1 MARIEFIDIE
11 DRLISKL
18 LPTQAEQNPDA
29 PWILRDDG
37 HYSFGESN
45 DLVDGYA
52 AGFKDLGIR
61 QGDIVALMLE
71 SSVEYVF
78 FMLALTKVG
87 AVQLVVNTNYKGEFL
102 RRFFDHAQPRVLI
115 VGGEHC
121 QRVAEVLGEGNTIE
135 VIVVHG
141 DANET
146 LTAKTMVAS

>member
-45 DLVDGYA
+45 DLVDAYA

-78 FMLALTKVG
+78 FMLALTKIG

-102 RRFFDHAQPRVLI
+102 RRFFDHAQPRALI
-115 VGGEHC
+115 AGGEHC
-121 QRVAEVLGEGNTIE
+121 GDCRGARRRQREARREDRGRVRRCPAPW
-135 VIVVHG
+135 
-141 DANET
+141 
-146 LTAKTMVAS
+146 